1 MKNIQLY
8 DKYKKENENI
18 IMSYSYKLGKNSN
31 T

>member
-1 MKNIQLY
+1 MKNIQVY
-8 DKYKKENENI
+8 DKYKKENEN